1 MADLL
6 NHDYSASTTHY
17 LVKKDWELDGNLK
30 PEESSYILKN

>member
-17 LVKKDWELDGNLK
+17 LIKKDWELDNIVPK
-30 PEESSYILKN
+30 NSSYIIKN

>member
-17 LVKKDWELDGNLK
+17 LIKKDWELEADLCPNK
-30 PEESSYILKN
+30 SSYIIKN